1 MKTIKKQEEIAFNA
15 LTFKDAVV
23 LLPLMNAL
31 AELVNHNRVAKF
43 HSNLPQE
50 EREKYRKVWE
60 RGDMHIQEQA
70 VESIYTLLSDL
81 GFESQ
86 IDLKEPTI
94 ADLALKN

>member
-1 MKTIKKQEEIAFNA
+1 MKTIRKQEEIAFNA

-43 HSNLPQE
+43 HANLPQE
-50 EREKYRKVWE
+50 EREKYRRVWE
-60 RGDMHIQEQA
+60 RGELHIPDNS
-70 VESIYTLLSDL
+70 VESIYKLLSDL

-86 IDLKEPTI
+86 VELKEPTI
-94 ADLALKN
+94 ADLELKN

>member
-1 MKTIKKQEEIAFNA
+1 MKTIRKQEEIAFNA

-43 HSNLPQE
+43 HANLPQE
-50 EREKYRKVWE
+50 EREKYRRVWE

-70 VESIYTLLSDL
+70 IESIYKLLSDL

-86 IDLKEPTI
+86 VDVREPKMEDLEP
-94 ADLALKN
+94 KN

>member
-1 MKTIKKQEEIAFNA
+1 MKTIRKQEEIAFNA

-43 HSNLPQE
+43 HANLPQE
-50 EREKYRKVWE
+50 EREKYRRVWE

-70 VESIYTLLSDL
+70 VESIYKLLSDL

-86 IDLKEPTI
+86 VDVREPKMEDLEP
-94 ADLALKN
+94 KN

>member
-1 MKTIKKQEEIAFNA
+1 MKTIRKQEEIAFNA

-43 HSNLPQE
+43 HANLPQE
-50 EREKYRKVWE
+50 EREKYRRVWE
-60 RGDMHIQEQA
+60 RGDMHIQEQSI
-70 VESIYTLLSDL
+70 ESIYKLLSDL

-86 IDLKEPTI
+86 VDVREPKMEDLEP
-94 ADLALKN
+94 KN